1 MSKKTAVSDFVVV
14 HSLDVGASKFHDLM
28 RDLVRDFLEKFAYS
42 ICKTA
47 KSVVNLSLILKYP
60 NFE

>member
-14 HSLDVGASKFHDLM
+14 HSLDVGAPKFQDLM
-28 RDLVRDFLEKFAYS
+28 RDLVRDFLEKFEYS
-42 ICKTA
+42 NCKTA
-47 KSVVNLSLILKYP
+47 KSVINLPLILKYH